1 MKHSHQY
8 FLELLEDIDRGKF
21 APLTSIKNIESV
33 LAEFIDEYPD
43 YDAMIKDLQEWNYL
57 KLN

>member
-8 FLELLEDIDRGKF
+8 FLELLEDIDKGKF
-21 APLTSIKNIESV
+21 APLTSIKNIEGV
-33 LAEFIDEYPD
+33 LAEFIHEYPD
-43 YDAMIKDLQEWNYL
+43 YETMIKDLQEWNYL